1 MIFENYTEL
10 AKDQY
15 VIKVKADNH
24 ATVDLYGNHVI
35 FKEGLRVSLRS
46 CPSLYMT
53 IDSFQAQEFCGVK
66 AIKAEC
72 VWLDRDNKLCRELFN
87 LTSLVLHTSDIIIDY
102 K

>member
-1 MIFENYTEL
+1 
-10 AKDQY
+10 
-15 VIKVKADNH
+15 
-24 ATVDLYGNHVI
+24 
-35 FKEGLRVSLRS
+35 
-46 CPSLYMT
+46 MT

-87 LTSLVLHTSDIIIDY
+87 LTSLVLHASDIIIDD